1 MKRTFV
7 MIAAGLTVALAGCGT
22 SQAAKSTP
30 SMSKT
35 SPSSSSMSSTSPSS
49 SMSSSSS
56 AMTTQTVAEI
66 ETNKTAQMVEA
77 GNTATFVLTATTAS
91 GKPAKDLPVTFYI
104 GPMVPLSG
112 KGVST
117 WYTSGTAQAAKYIAS
132 YSKTTNS
139 QGQATLTLTAQP
151 TKSME
156 MVGVKIGNFSTFNPT
171 AMKGAGLLD
180 AWWTTSGT
188 SPTAPVGDYVE
199 VTPFAKAVKPGQKET
214 LMITAMSPKGPIS
227 GAKVDII
234 PKTPSASSSMG
245 GNSGMGGGMSS
256 SGGTT
261 MTTNSQG
268 QVSYTVTAPS
278 TSMASLPVRIVVSDN
293 MERVAGGMNADVVA
307 Q

>member
-30 SMSKT
+30 SSMSKT
-35 SPSSSSMSSTSPSS
+35 SSSSSSMSSTSPSS
-49 SMSSSSS
+49 SMSSSGS
-56 AMTTQTVAEI
+56 TTQAVAEI
-66 ETNKTAQMVEA
+66 QTNKTAQMVEA

-139 QGQATLTLTAQP
+139 QGQATITLTAQP

-156 MVGVKIGNFSTFNPT
+156 MVGVKIGSFSTFNPT

-180 AWWTTSGT
+180 AWWTTSAT
-188 SPTAPVGDYVE
+188 SPTAPIGDYVE
-199 VTPFAKAVKPGQKET
+199 VTPFAKVIKPGQKET
-214 LMITAMSPKGPIS
+214 LTITAMSPQGPIS

-245 GNSGMGGGMSS
+245 GNSSMGGGMSS

-278 TSMASLPVRIVVSDN
+278 TSMASLPVRIVVSNN